1 MLTVELVNLI
11 VRLELLQ
18 KKMVLAL
25 LTLKNVS
32 AVDLAQLH
40 VQQKQLLKNSL
51 LFINNGTGLSF
62 IRQPRFFNI
71 FLVSLI
77 FIFAAHAQND
87 GHNRIIIEKEKL
99 PVIESLSPS
108 RANTV
113 LKDYNSIVESN
124 SKLISAGREPE
135 YMFFQYKNTER
146 FTFQALAARCCITQ
160 ETLATLN
167 QIENAQDDIK
177 GQTLI
182 LPVVSGLF
190 IPIERGINSVEV
202 LLQENYSTQTL
213 TKNTIYYNINGRDYL
228 FLCGKRFTPTERA
241 YFLDSALRLP
251 LDSDSFWVSS
261 EFGKRKNPFSGEMK
275 NHNGIDLAA
284 AEGTPVYAIKDGAV
298 YAAIEND
305 AEFGNYIILSHDQG
319 KMTSV
324 YAHLSK
330 IRPERYQYVKK
341 GEVIGYVGQTG
352 MATGPHLHFE
362 IRQGGKAEDPRARL
376 NIE

>member
-1 MLTVELVNLI
+1 M
-11 VRLELLQ
+11 
-18 KKMVLAL
+18 
-25 LTLKNVS
+25 
-32 AVDLAQLH
+32 DLAQLH

-77 FIFAAHAQND
+77 LTFAAYAQND
-87 GHNRIIIEKEKL
+87 GLNRIVIEKEKL

-135 YMFFQYKNTER
+135 YMFFQYKNTEH
-146 FTFQALAARCCITQ
+146 FTFQSLAARCCITQ

-177 GQTLI
+177 GKALI

-190 IPIERGINSVEV
+190 IPVERGINSVEV

-228 FLCGKRFTPTERA
+228 FLCGKRFSPTERA

-251 LDSDSFWVSS
+251 LDSESFWVSS

-362 IRQGGKAEDPRARL
+362 IRQGGKAEDPRNRL

>member
-1 MLTVELVNLI
+1 ML
-11 VRLELLQ
+11 
-18 KKMVLAL
+18 KSA
-25 LTLKNVS
+25 S
-32 AVDLAQLH
+32 AVVHAQLH

-77 FIFAAHAQND
+77 FIFAAHAQDD
-87 GHNRIIIEKEKL
+87 GLNRIIIEKEKL

-182 LPVVSGLF
+182 LLK
-190 IPIERGINSVEV
+190 RV
-202 LLQENYSTQTL
+202 LVYSLATL
-213 TKNTIYYNINGRDYL
+213 V
-228 FLCGKRFTPTERA
+228 
-241 YFLDSALRLP
+241 DSSTRL
-251 LDSDSFWVSS
+251 
-261 EFGKRKNPFSGEMK
+261 
-275 NHNGIDLAA
+275 
-284 AEGTPVYAIKDGAV
+284 
-298 YAAIEND
+298 
-305 AEFGNYIILSHDQG
+305 
-319 KMTSV
+319 
-324 YAHLSK
+324 
-330 IRPERYQYVKK
+330 
-341 GEVIGYVGQTG
+341 
-352 MATGPHLHFE
+352 
-362 IRQGGKAEDPRARL
+362 
-376 NIE
+376 